1 MGLYHY
7 VKCAI
12 KYKLNVNIQRMREN
26 TFYTLRIFPP
36 LFIHDDDTP
45 HLHAAYTILNV
56 LASYTSLYKKREA
69 MIHKTHSCYYNHVLH
84 SPFVFHFDT

>member
-7 VKCAI
+7 AKCAI
-12 KYKLNVNIQRMREN
+12 KYKLNVNIRRTREN

-56 LASYTSLYKKREA
+56 LASYTAPYKKREA
-69 MIHKTHSCYYNHVLH
+69 MIYKTHSCYHNHVLH

>member
-7 VKCAI
+7 AKCAI
-12 KYKLNVNIQRMREN
+12 KYKLNIQRMREN

-56 LASYTSLYKKREA
+56 LASYTCSIQKARSDDIQNTFML
-69 MIHKTHSCYYNHVLH
+69 
-84 SPFVFHFDT
+84 P